1 MRASLFAIGAAVG
14 LLAAP
19 ATRPE
24 APRPRPLPVRAVL
37 FFSPTCPHCHQVISQ
52 DLPVIFERFGGQP
65 RVWVDRDSSGAS
77 PAFYYL
83 TNGQLEVLLV
93 DASQPAGGALYDV
106 ASERLA
112 IPPDRMG
119 VPRLVVGDSVL
130 VGSLEIPT
138 QFPGMIQRAEAAGGL
153 DWPAIPGLVEHV
165 PTIPPFVGA
174 RVADT
179 AAAGTAA
186 DTAAGEAGEAG
197 AAAARPPQ
205 RPQQETRANP
215 ETPVPAQNIDTGRTA
230 DTVTT
235 AHTDA
240 RDTIEAPTAVST
252 ATPAESGAVQSSLE
266 SIPGGRESAWQR
278 FRRDPTGNTVA
289 VMVLLFMLASL
300 FVVSSRAAT
309 WDARDRAAAAVPVLA
324 FLGAAVAAYL
334 AYVEVSNVTAVC
346 GPVGDCNAVQQS
358 PYAEI
363 VGIPIGVLGVAGYAV
378 ILLAW
383 FVGRFGGPSASRRA
397 TLALFATAFVGVV
410 FSFYLTLLEPF
421 VIGATCM
428 WCLSSAVI
436 MTLIFWLAAGPGTR
450 AWHRRRGG

>member
-1 MRASLFAIGAAVG
+1 VRATLFGIAAAVG

-19 ATRPE
+19 ITRPA
-24 APRPRPLPVRAVL
+24 APRTQPLPVRAVL

-65 RVWVDRDSSGAS
+65 RVWVDRDSNGGS
-77 PAFYYL
+77 PTFYYL

-153 DWPAIPGLVEHV
+153 DWPPIPGLVEHV
-165 PTIPPFVGA
+165 PAIP
-174 RVADT
+174 DT
-179 AAAGTAA
+179 AGAPAA
-186 DTAAGEAGEAG
+186 DTAAGRAADTAGDR
-197 AAAARPPQ
+197 AAATAAGGAGDTAAPKPPE
-205 RPQQETRANP
+205 RPQQAGRADSTP
-215 ETPVPAQNIDTGRTA
+215 PVPPVGVA
-230 DTVTT
+230 DSV
-235 AHTDA
+235 
-240 RDTIEAPTAVST
+240 APPTQESA
-252 ATPAESGAVQSSLE
+252 AIPGESGAVQSSLE
-266 SIPGGRESAWQR
+266 SIPGGRESAWAR
-278 FRRDPTGNTVA
+278 FRRDPTGNTMSV
-289 VMVLLFMLASL
+289 VVLLFMLASL

-324 FLGAAVAAYL
+324 VVGAAVAAYL
-334 AYVEVSNVTAVC
+334 AYVEVSNVAAVC

-363 VGIPIGVLGVAGYAV
+363 AGIPIGVLGMAGYAA

-383 FVGRFGGPSASRRA
+383 FVGRFGGPAASRRA
-397 TLALFATAFVGVV
+397 TLALFAMAFAGVV

-436 MTLIFWLAAGPGTR
+436 VTLIFWLAAGPGTR
-450 AWHRRRGG
+450 AWHHRRGA